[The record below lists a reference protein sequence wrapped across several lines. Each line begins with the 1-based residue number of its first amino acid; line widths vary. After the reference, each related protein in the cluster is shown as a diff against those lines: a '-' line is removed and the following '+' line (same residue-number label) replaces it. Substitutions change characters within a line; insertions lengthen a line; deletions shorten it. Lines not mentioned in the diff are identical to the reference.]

1 VRNDAQAQGGGLSL
15 PSPAVPSPA
24 LVGWLLAAPAA
35 LFLIVCFVAPV
46 LQTLWLSFGAR
57 TESGVMVGGLT
68 LENYRRVFATDL
80 YWRVLLRTVRMATAA
95 AIVAAIV
102 GYPLAWVV
110 ARGRAWFS
118 RLVTLVLVAPLLV
131 NVVVRSYGWSAIL
144 SRNGLISWL
153 AINLGLAEDP
163 PALLYTEW
171 AVLIASVHV
180 FLPFMVLPL
189 AGAIGRISPATEQA
203 AVVAGASPLM
213 VFWRVTLPLS
223 LPGLAVGL
231 PLVFSL
237 TAAAFVTPQILGG
250 NFAPLIGSLIEQQVL
265 TLHDWPF
272 GAALSSLLVALVLLV
287 NLLLIGVI
295 GRRLRGW
302 TAQAA

>member
-1 VRNDAQAQGGGLSL
+1 MLGWMLAG
-15 PSPAVPSPA
+15 PAV
-24 LVGWLLAAPAA
+24 
-35 LFLIVCFVAPV
+35 LFLLFCFVAPV
-46 LQTLWLSFGAR
+46 AQTLFLGVGAR
-57 TESGVMVGGLT
+57 TVAGVMHYGLT
-68 LENYRRVFATDL
+68 LENYQRAFATDL

-95 AIVAAIV
+95 AVVAAIV

-110 ARGRAWFS
+110 ARGKPWLSRA
-118 RLVTLVLVAPLLV
+118 VTLVIVAPLLV

-144 SRNGLISWL
+144 SRSGLVVWI
-153 AINLGLAEDP
+153 ADGLGLSDPDSP

-189 AGAIGRISPATEQA
+189 AGAIGRIPPTVEQA
-203 AVVAGASPLM
+203 ATVAGAGPLRC
-213 VFWRVTLPLS
+213 FLRVTLPLS

-250 NFAPLIGSLIEQQVL
+250 NFAPLLGTLIEQQVL

-272 GAALSSLLVALVLLV
+272 GAALATLLVAMVLAV
-287 NLLLIGVI
+287 NLLFIGVI

-302 TAQAA
+302 TAGPA

>member
-1 VRNDAQAQGGGLSL
+1 VRNDAQTQGRGLSL
-15 PSPAVPSPA
+15 PSPAVT
-24 LVGWLLAAPAA
+24 GWLLAAPAA
-35 LFLIVCFVAPV
+35 LFLLVCFVAPV
-46 LQTLWLSFGAR
+46 LQTLWLSVGAR
-57 TESGVMVGGLT
+57 TESGVMISGWT

-80 YWRVLLRTVRMATAA
+80 YWRVLLRTVRMATSA

-144 SRNGLISWL
+144 SRNGLFSWL
-153 AINLGLAEDP
+153 AINLGLATDP

-189 AGAIGRISPATEQA
+189 AGAIGRIAPATEQA

-272 GAALSSLLVALVLLV
+272 GAALSSLLVALVLVV

-295 GRRLRGW
+295 ARRLRGW

>member
-1 VRNDAQAQGGGLSL
+1 MRNDAPAQGRGLSL
-15 PSPAVPSPA
+15 PSPAVT
-24 LVGWLLAAPAA
+24 GWLLAAPAA
-35 LFLIVCFVAPV
+35 IFLLMCFVAPV
-46 LQTLWLSFGAR
+46 LQTLWLSVGAR
-57 TESGVMVGGLT
+57 TESGVMISGWT

-110 ARGRAWFS
+110 ARGQAWFS

-144 SRNGLISWL
+144 SRNGLFSWL
-153 AINLGLAEDP
+153 AINLGLATDP

-272 GAALSSLLVALVLLV
+272 GAALSSLLVALVLVV

-295 GRRLRGW
+295 ARRLRGW

>member
-1 VRNDAQAQGGGLSL
+1 VRNDAQAQGRGLKP
-15 PSPAVPSPA
+15 PSPAVT
-24 LVGWLLAAPAA
+24 GWLLAAPAA
-35 LFLIVCFVAPV
+35 LFLLVCFVAPV
-46 LQTLWLSFGAR
+46 LQTLWLSVGAR
-57 TESGVMVGGLT
+57 TESGVMVSGWT

-110 ARGRAWFS
+110 ARGQAWFS

-144 SRNGLISWL
+144 SRNGLFAWL
-153 AINLGLAEDP
+153 AVNLGLATDP

-189 AGAIGRISPATEQA
+189 AGAIGRISPAAEQA

-295 GRRLRGW
+295 ARRLRGW